1 MKSYGQDDV
10 IPLDNFDDSITAQR
24 RQAKMKRERER
35 MQARR
40 ARRVTYD
47 LPPELRERLNQL
59 SSELRIP
66 ASQLAALAIVRFLS
80 DLETENIDL
89 PQYKRPSLSPRYDWN
104 LELPKKWKRRSTAE

>member
-1 MKSYGQDDV
+1 MKASKQDV
-10 IPLDNFDDSITAQR
+10 VPLENITDSVVAQR
-24 RQAKMKRERER
+24 RQAKMKRERAR

-66 ASQLAALAIVRFLS
+66 ASQLAALAILRFLS
-80 DLETENIDL
+80 DWETESIDL

-104 LELPKKWKRRSTAE
+104 LELPKKWKRRSAAE

>member
-1 MKSYGQDDV
+1 MKSHEQEDV
-10 IPLDNFDDSITAQR
+10 FFLDRLNDPIVAQR
-24 RQAKMKRERER
+24 RQLKMKRERER

-47 LPPELRERLNQL
+47 LPPDLRERLNQL

-66 ASQLAALAIVRFLS
+66 ASQLAALAILRFLS
-80 DLETENIDL
+80 DWETDNIDL

-104 LELPKKWKRRSTAE
+104 LELPKKWKRRSAAE

>member
-1 MKSYGQDDV
+1 MKTPERDV
-10 IPLDNFDDSITAQR
+10 FFLENINDSVVAQR
-24 RQAKMKRERER
+24 RQTKMKRERER

-47 LPPELRERLNQL
+47 LPPELRESLNQL

-80 DLETENIDL
+80 DWETDNIDL

>member
-1 MKSYGQDDV
+1 MKVSKQDVFFAENINDSV
-10 IPLDNFDDSITAQR
+10 IAQR

-40 ARRVTYD
+40 ERRVTYD

-66 ASQLAALAIVRFLS
+66 ASQLAALAIMRFVS
-80 DLETENIDL
+80 DWETGSIDL

>member
-1 MKSYGQDDV
+1 MKVSKQDV
-10 IPLDNFDDSITAQR
+10 VPLENITDSVVAQR
-24 RQAKMKRERER
+24 RQAKMKRERAR
-35 MQARR
+35 MQARQ

-66 ASQLAALAIVRFLS
+66 ASQLAALAILRFLS
-80 DLETENIDL
+80 DWETESIDL

-104 LELPKKWKRRSTAE
+104 LELPKKWKRRSAAE

>member
-1 MKSYGQDDV
+1 MKVSKQDV
-10 IPLDNFDDSITAQR
+10 VPLENITDSVVAQR
-24 RQAKMKRERER
+24 RQAKMKRERAR

-66 ASQLAALAIVRFLS
+66 ASQLAALAILRFLS
-80 DLETENIDL
+80 DWETESIDL

-104 LELPKKWKRRSTAE
+104 LELPKKWKRRSAAE

>member
-1 MKSYGQDDV
+1 MKSYGR
-10 IPLDNFDDSITAQR
+10 DSEIRENLPDSHVAQR

-35 MQARR
+35 MQSRR

-47 LPPELRERLNQL
+47 LPPELREQLNQL
-59 SSELRIP
+59 SNQLRIP

-80 DLETENIDL
+80 DWESENIDL

-104 LELPKKWKRRSTAE
+104 LELPKKWKRRSASE

>member
-1 MKSYGQDDV
+1 MKSHETEELV
-10 IPLDNFDDSITAQR
+10 FRDSLNAPMVAQR

-35 MQARR
+35 IQARR

-80 DLETENIDL
+80 DWETENIDL

-104 LELPKKWKRRSTAE
+104 LELPKKWKRRSAVE